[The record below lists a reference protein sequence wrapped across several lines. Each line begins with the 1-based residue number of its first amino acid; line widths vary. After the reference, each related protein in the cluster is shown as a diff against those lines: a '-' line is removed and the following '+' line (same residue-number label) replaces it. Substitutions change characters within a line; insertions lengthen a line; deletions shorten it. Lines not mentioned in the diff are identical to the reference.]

1 MWYTTGYQMT
11 TKPDGTRE
19 IVKDT
24 NGEMVESGK
33 RATTTSYANAKE
45 YIVGRMLPKVYGGF
59 NTRLEFFGVDV
70 TADFAYQ
77 LGGKVYDNQYAQF
90 MSPAKSGKIGFNIH
104 EDALKSW
111 SASNQGSNLPRYQFG
126 DENTG
131 SLSSRFLTKASYLS
145 LQNLS
150 VGYTLPANLTRKA
163 KIEKARVYMNASNV
177 WLWSARRGLDPR
189 TAMIDSGYGY
199 SNASYYSTVRTI
211 SAGVNVTF

>member
-1 MWYTTGYQMT
+1 
-11 TKPDGTRE
+11 
-19 IVKDT
+19 
-24 NGEMVESGK
+24 
-33 RATTTSYANAKE
+33 
-45 YIVGRMLPKVYGGF
+45 
-59 NTRLEFFGVDV
+59 
-70 TADFAYQ
+70 
-77 LGGKVYDNQYAQF
+77 
-90 MSPAKSGKIGFNIH
+90 MSPATSNSKGFNIH

-131 SLSSRFLTKASYLS
+131 SLSSRFLAKASYLS

-163 KIEKARVYMNASNV
+163 KIEKVRVYMNASNV

-189 TAMIDSGYGY
+189 TAMINSGYGT